1 MICRFVFTLIC
12 FSTAVQA
19 QDSEV
24 LPADPSLGVMR
35 GLLQRYET
43 DQRALERS
51 YSTPLS
57 DAKVKR
63 DLQFL
68 KQWMYELDRVDFD
81 RLRQDEK
88 IDYLLLRNQIRH
100 EVETL
105 KREADR
111 VTESAELVPFR
122 NLIVKLAE
130 DRRAMKPIEPKKS
143 AEQLV
148 ELSKQ
153 LVAAQTKVRAGDIKA
168 SSILAN
174 RTTRQLNEL
183 RRTLAGWHGFYDGYN
198 PLFSWWTKKP
208 YANAISELADYTS
221 LVRTKFV
228 GGDDDAVIG
237 DPIGREAL
245 LTELQYEMIPYT
257 PEELIEIANREFD
270 WCEREMKRAATDLG
284 FDGDWH
290 KALDHVK
297 GLHVEPGEQPQMI
310 REQALE
316 AIAFLKKN
324 DLVTVP
330 RLCEEVWR
338 MSMLSPERQKTS
350 PYFLGGETIQVAFP
364 TDTMDHSAKLMSLRG
379 NNRHFARATVH
390 HELIPGH
397 HLQGFMSRRYREH
410 RRQFRTPFLIEGWA
424 LHWEMLLWE
433 MDFQQSPE
441 DRVGMLFW
449 RSHRCA
455 RIIFSLNFHLKKMD
469 AQECIEFLIK
479 RVGHERNN
487 ATAEVRRSVSGA
499 YGPLYQAAY
508 MLGGLQ
514 MRSLHKQL
522 VGSGKMTNRE
532 FHDAVL
538 LENSIPLELIRAN
551 LLGTKLT
558 SDHKAS
564 WRFYDL
570 DPK

>member
-1 MICRFVFTLIC
+1 MKCRCTLL
-12 FSTAVQA
+12 FLAVGVVANA
-19 QDSEV
+19 QDGEN
-24 LPADPSLGVMR
+24 LPRDPSLPVMR

-43 DQRALERS
+43 DRRALQRS
-51 YSTPLS
+51 YSTPMS
-57 DAKVKR
+57 AAKAKR
-63 DLQFL
+63 DIEFL

-88 IDYLLLRNQIRH
+88 IDFILLRNQIRH
-100 EVETL
+100 EARSL
-105 KREADR
+105 KQEQKRIE
-111 VTESAELVPFR
+111 ESVALVPFR

-130 DRRAMKPIEPKKS
+130 DRRAMEPIEPKKS

-153 LVAAQTKVRAGDIKA
+153 IGDVEKRIQSGDIEA
-168 SSILAN
+168 NSILAN
-174 RTTRQLNEL
+174 RAARQLNEL
-183 RRTLAGWHGFYDGYN
+183 RRTLSGWHGFYDGYD
-198 PLFSWWTKKP
+198 PMFSWWTKTP
-208 YANAISELADYTS
+208 YARAANDLADYTKM
-221 LVRTKFV
+221 VRNKFV

-237 DPIGREAL
+237 DPIGRDAL
-245 LTELQYEMIPYT
+245 MSELQYEMIPYT
-257 PEELIEIANREFD
+257 PEELIKIANREFE

-290 KALDHVK
+290 KAMEHTK
-297 GLHVEPGEQPQMI
+297 GLHVEPGKQPALI
-310 REQALE
+310 RELALE
-316 AIAFLKKN
+316 AIAYLKKN
-324 DLVTVP
+324 NLVTVP

-338 MSMLSPERQKTS
+338 MTMLSPEHQKTS

-364 TDTMDHSAKLMSLRG
+364 TDSMDHSAKLMSLRG

-397 HLQGFMSRRYREH
+397 HLQGFMSQRYRAH

-424 LHWEMLLWE
+424 LHWEMLLWDME
-433 MDFQQSPE
+433 FQESAE

-449 RSHRCA
+449 RAHRCA
-455 RIIFSLNFHLKKMD
+455 RIIFSLNFHLKKMN

-514 MRSLHKQL
+514 MRSMHRQL
-522 VGSGKMTNRE
+522 VGGKKMTNRE

-538 LENSIPLELIRAN
+538 LENSIPLELIRAS

-558 SDHKAS
+558 RDYKTN

-570 DPK
+570 K